1 LNRECLRRK
10 GRLER
15 QKIENAG
22 TNMKRTSQLGPG
34 VTTGQPSQLCSG
46 VQPKLD
52 VAAQAWSSGGGRG
65 P

>member
-1 LNRECLRRK
+1 
-10 GRLER
+10 
-15 QKIENAG
+15 
-22 TNMKRTSQLGPG
+22 MKRTSQLGPG